1 MIRARPGA
9 PTSVRRRPTPIRSAL
24 AVAGVLAI
32 LVAACGPA
40 GPSSAPPASPG
51 ATVAP
56 PASSPPAPTAGAEPT
71 PSGEPTPTPE
81 PTPTEAVGPTPSGS
95 AAAGT
100 AAACFGSSDTK
111 DFFSSFA
118 QSVPWP
124 VYCAVLPA
132 GWSVEKGSYRLRDGG
147 RLTISY
153 RRRADGARLVLD
165 EGTVCLET
173 TPCVT
178 PGLSLGTTPFSD
190 REAEL
195 TIEAG
200 SLAALVDGTENPAW
214 LLTGTGIEDADFR
227 ALAAALHL
235 IDE

>member
-1 MIRARPGA
+1 VVAG
-9 PTSVRRRPTPIRSAL
+9 AL
-24 AVAGVLAI
+24 ALAF
-32 LVAACGPA
+32 LVAACGLA

-51 ATVAP
+51 ETSAPPPSPGETVAP
-56 PASSPPAPTAGAEPT
+56 PSPGETVAPPTSSPPSPTASAGSTPT
-71 PSGEPTPTPE
+71 EAPTPTPE

-95 AAAGT
+95 AAAAT
-100 AAACFGSSDTK
+100 TAACFGSSDTR

-118 QSVPWP
+118 ESVPWP

-147 RLTISY
+147 RLTISF

-173 TPCVT
+173 TPCVG
-178 PGLSLGTTPFSD
+178 PGLSLGTTPLSD

-195 TIEAG
+195 SVVDG
-200 SLAALVDGTENPAW
+200 SLTALVDGTENPAW
-214 LLTGTGIEDADFR
+214 LLTGTGIEETEFR
-227 ALAAALHL
+227 GLAAALHL